1 MDWSPSIPSLECA
14 DIPIMF
20 LGISSGVL
28 RVHQVELNDDFVFL
42 FSSHLTDALK
52 TKRSTLVL
60 SALPTVD

>member
-28 RVHQVELNDDFVFL
+28 RVHQVELNNDFEFVFL
-42 FSSHLTDALK
+42 SHLTDALK
-52 TKRSTLVL
+52 TKRSTLVAN
-60 SALPTVD
+60 S

>member
-1 MDWSPSIPSLECA
+1 MDWPPSIPSLECA

-28 RVHQVELNDDFVFL
+28 RVHQVELNDDFVFV

-52 TKRSTLVL
+52 TKRSLLVAN
-60 SALPTVD
+60 S

>member
-28 RVHQVELNDDFVFL
+28 RVHQVELNDDFVFVFL
-42 FSSHLTDALK
+42 SHLTDALK
-52 TKRSTLVL
+52 TKRSTLVAN
-60 SALPTVD
+60 S